1 MDTRETAPPR
11 ALTAPLLAFAALVLL
26 SLPYVFYIAFSHMSD
41 FDDEGTLLIGFRS
54 LLEGHRMYDEIYSL
68 YGPLYNG
75 FYRLLYV
82 DIGLPLTHT
91 TGRAIAA
98 VLWVIY
104 SAAFA
109 LVGFRMTGSR
119 VAALFCYALTLV
131 WLNKLMNSPGHPEEI
146 ALVILALLLLSI
158 SWLARTP
165 PGRVAHLAAAAGAGA
180 LIAGLLLVKINVG
193 LFAGEC
199 LLLLLLRL
207 SAPESWTRP
216 LSWLLGL
223 LMLVTPMAVSLQL
236 LDQGW
241 VQLFVGFATVSI
253 AATLAV
259 FYNLNLPV
267 VVTRADWF
275 GVVAGGLTA
284 GTIIIAGTLLT
295 GSSAF
300 AVLDAVVLQNAS
312 FMKNWFFAIHI
323 PTKGGIA
330 ALLSLCLA
338 LAHAIDVRR
347 PSAQPIEKRLSY
359 LAVMLAKLGFIA
371 LALYGFRTPALLF
384 QLLPPFCWMLMVV
397 PSATAGPV
405 MVLRTA
411 AALLGTM
418 LIFYAFPVAGHQ
430 THIGALI
437 PIIAVSVFG
446 HDLLAWAS
454 TGRRRSGRGEG
465 MGLLVSAALLLLL
478 FGGVVTQ
485 RARQAYL
492 AGVPVGLP
500 GTALIRLPPDQV
512 ASLRWVTDN
521 LRQCRSSY
529 SMPGLLSYAF
539 WTGHPLPTPMNINHI
554 LGFIRPDRQQV
565 IVAALRQSP
574 DLCIVYS
581 DQVMRFFDRGQI
593 ATNPPLLH
601 YIRSEFAVAAVRG
614 QLAILKRSDAP
625 RGLPAQ
631 WIIAQHDDPQQ
642 QKHR

>member
-1 MDTRETAPPR
+1 MDTPETAPPR
-11 ALTAPLLAFAALVLL
+11 AMTSGLLAFAALVLL
-26 SLPYVFYIAFSHMSD
+26 SLPYVFYIAFGHMSD
-41 FDDEGTLLIGFRS
+41 FDDEGTLLVGFRS

-91 TGRAIAA
+91 TGRAVAA
-98 VLWVIY
+98 VLWVGY
-104 SAAFA
+104 SAAFT

-119 VAALFCYALTLV
+119 VAALFCYALSLV

-146 ALVILALLLLSI
+146 ALVLLALLLLSI
-158 SWLARTP
+158 GWLARTP
-165 PGRVAHLAAAAGAGA
+165 PGRVAHLAATAGAGA
-180 LIAGLLLVKINVG
+180 LVAGLMLVKINVG
-193 LFAGEC
+193 LFAGEG
-199 LLLLLLRL
+199 LFLLLLRL
-207 SAPESWTRP
+207 SAPNSWTRP
-216 LSWLLGL
+216 LAWLIGL
-223 LMLVTPMAVSLQL
+223 LMLATPTAVSLQL
-236 LDQGW
+236 LDQSW
-241 VQLFVGFATVSI
+241 VQLFVAFATVSI
-253 AATLAV
+253 AAMLAV
-259 FYNLNLPV
+259 FFNLKLPV

-284 GTIIIAGTLLT
+284 ATIIIAGTLLT

-312 FMKNWFFAIHI
+312 FMKNWFFPINI
-323 PTKGGIA
+323 PAKGGIA
-330 ALLSLCLA
+330 ALLSLGLA

-347 PSAQPIEKRLSY
+347 ASAGPIEKRPTY
-359 LAVMLAKLGFIA
+359 PVVMLAKLGFIA

-384 QLLPPFCWMLMVV
+384 QLLPPFCWLLMVV

-405 MVLRTA
+405 VVLRTA
-411 AALLGTM
+411 AALLGTL
-418 LIFYAFPVAGHQ
+418 LIFYVFPVAGHQ
-430 THIGALI
+430 IHISALI
-437 PIIAVSVFG
+437 PVIAVSVYG
-446 HDLLAWAS
+446 HDLLVWAS
-454 TGRRRSGRGEG
+454 AGRRRFRRGEG
-465 MGLLVSAALLLLL
+465 IGLLVSAALLLL

-492 AGVPVGLP
+492 AGIPVGLP

-512 ASLRWVTDN
+512 ASLHWVTDN
-521 LRQCRSSY
+521 LRQCGSSY

-539 WTGHPLPTPMNINHI
+539 WTGHPLPTPMNVNHL

-614 QLAILKRSDAP
+614 QFAILKRSAAP
-625 RGLPAQ
+625 HGWPAQ
-631 WIIAQHDDPQQ
+631 WIIAPHADPPEQE
-642 QKHR
+642 HR